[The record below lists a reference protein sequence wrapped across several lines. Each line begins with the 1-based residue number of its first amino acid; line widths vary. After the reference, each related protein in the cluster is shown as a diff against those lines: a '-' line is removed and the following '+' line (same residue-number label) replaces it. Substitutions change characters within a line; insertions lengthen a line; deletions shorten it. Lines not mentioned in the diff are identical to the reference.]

1 MSDTLNPT
9 AAAPAQAAAA
19 PAKPKRPK
27 AKSLLMIGEQ
37 TNALFENAR
46 LAKERG
52 EKVGWSASIFPQEI
66 AETLGLNVLY
76 PENHTAGIAARHQAD
91 PFLQECEGPMGY
103 SNDLCAYAKLN
114 LAYTA
119 VLNGESSVE
128 LPDGGKMVKPD
139 FLLLT
144 NNICNQLTKWYENLA
159 RQLGI
164 PIFFID
170 TCYNPMDYVTE
181 TRVRYVRAQI
191 DQLIKDLCEFTGKT
205 RKNCS
210 K

>member
-1 MSDTLNPT
+1 MSEHTTT
-9 AAAPAQAAAA
+9 APADSGQQAAP
-19 PAKPKRPK
+19 PPKPKRPK
-27 AKSLLMIGEQ
+27 PKSMLMIGEQ

-76 PENHTAGIAARHQAD
+76 PENHAAGIAARHQAN
-91 PFLQECEGPMGY
+91 PFLQECEGPLGY
-103 SNDLCAYAKLN
+103 NNDLCAYAKLN
-114 LAYTA
+114 LAYAA
-119 VLNGESSVE
+119 VLNGESEVE

-159 RQLGI
+159 YQLNI
-164 PIFFID
+164 PVFFID
-170 TCYNPMDYVTE
+170 TCYNPWDYAH
-181 TRVRYVRAQI
+181 VR
-191 DQLIKDLCEFTGKT
+191 
-205 RKNCS
+205 
-210 K
+210 